1 MNPLTGRGRSPMV
14 KSRER
19 RPAGK
24 DPKEGRGG
32 SREEKQGISRRDCLK
47 ALTAA
52 GSATLIGGS
61 VDAHAYKKFSGWPD
75 RCGVLADLT
84 ECVGCRS
91 CEAACNRANKL
102 PKPDVPFDEKS
113 VFEEKRRP
121 TASAYTVV
129 NRYED
134 PEKPGT
140 PVYRKVQ
147 CNHCNEP
154 GCASAC
160 PVRAYTKTPEGAVLY
175 NKDLCFG
182 CRYCMVACPFYA
194 PAYDYESALEPRVVK
209 CTLCHERVKAGEVP
223 ACVEACPVEAIK
235 FGKRKEL
242 IKIAETRIRNRPDRY
257 VDHIYGEHEVGGTS
271 WLYLSRAPFEQ
282 VDFPTNLPEK
292 PLVEQTKGFLSSV
305 PLVLVLWP
313 AFLGMAYAATRNK
326 EDDK

>member
-1 MNPLTGRGRSPMV
+1 MV

-32 SREEKQGISRRDCLK
+32 SREEGREEKQGISRRDCLK